1 MGFRYE
7 LRYPS
12 GEPELSDDVYE
23 TEARARSYAED
34 DVNSYA
40 IGCEVPE
47 DASRDYD
54 EGTLEYIIIEE

>member
-7 LRYPS
+7 LRHPS

-23 TEARARSYAED
+23 TEAQSRSYAED
-34 DVNSYA
+34 DVNGYA

-47 DASRDYD
+47 DAGRDYD
-54 EGTLEYIIIEE
+54 EGTLEYIITEE

>member
-23 TEARARSYAED
+23 TEAQARSYAED
-34 DVNSYA
+34 DVNS
-40 IGCEVPE
+40 
-47 DASRDYD
+47 
-54 EGTLEYIIIEE
+54 